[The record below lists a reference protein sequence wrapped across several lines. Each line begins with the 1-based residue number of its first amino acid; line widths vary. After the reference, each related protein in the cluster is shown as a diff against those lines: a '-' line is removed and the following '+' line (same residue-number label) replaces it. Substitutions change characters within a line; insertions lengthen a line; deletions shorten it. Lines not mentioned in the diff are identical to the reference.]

1 MPLKVAMPLR
11 YRRAPIVLAAFALAL
26 GVAFGA
32 WDTRATAAPIK
43 PGVLAASPLAAPT
56 ARPLSPEHLA
66 QAEDFRAK
74 MLTWTRELDR
84 VFPALSQYAEPG
96 HEHVLD
102 ELESTLEGLAP
113 GDVLILEGEMANHP
127 AFWEL
132 PRFIES
138 MYNTQVPVPPYYTA
152 AMLEWAD
159 RGLVDHAMAK
169 RLAVDVDRAARAQMT
184 APGGTGLELAPRGPG
199 LIAPPGSPADP
210 NAVPTP
216 DPTAEAPF
224 PTMPEFPPR
233 TSLPDPGE
241 REGCPG
247 IFTGNMCSQCATF
260 IPTAAIYAIKFGVIA
275 ASAAT
280 SVFDPDTDVCFP
292 LVCTCI
298 SFPTIPYYVANSIK
312 IALQAVHRGLEF
324 NNALAAF
331 CEDGLMWAIA
341 DTFLDTTV
349 SSRVTQDS
357 LDAHGLLELRLQIEN
372 NLLRQADDRISDF
385 QLPSNICGDGL
396 PDQDG
401 ANMTGYEGF
410 RFCGKLEFVREIVAE
425 AIDQNALAGMLIDV
439 NKARAELDAGDVH
452 YMLGNYKS
460 AYERYST
467 AYRAAVQPESR
478 R

>member
-1 MPLKVAMPLR
+1 MRTRSP
-11 YRRAPIVLAAFALAL
+11 RAALAL
-26 GVAFGA
+26 SATALAAGIATGA
-32 WDTRATAAPIK
+32 WGARAAAAPAV
-43 PGVLAASPLAAPT
+43 PPAAGAAAPLAAPT
-56 ARPLSPEHLA
+56 ARPLTAAQLE
-66 QAEDFRAK
+66 QAEDFRGR

-84 VFPALSQYAEPG
+84 VFPALSEHAEPG
-96 HEHVLD
+96 HEHVLE
-102 ELESTLEGLAP
+102 ELERTLEAMAP
-113 GDVLILEGEMANHP
+113 GDVLILEGEMVNHP

-132 PRFIES
+132 PRFVES
-138 MYNTQVPVPPYYTA
+138 LYDPDVPVPPYYTA
-152 AMLEWAD
+152 AMLEWSE
-159 RGLVDHAMAK
+159 RGIVDHAMAR
-169 RLAVDVDRAARAQMT
+169 RLAVDVDRAARARMAA
-184 APGGTGLELAPRGPG
+184 APGGTAIEP
-199 LIAPPGSPADP
+199 APPGRGVIGPPGGAADP
-210 NAVPTP
+210 DAVPTP

-241 REGCPG
+241 RVGCPG
-247 IFTGNMCSQCATF
+247 IFTGNICTQCATF
-260 IPTAAIYAIKFGVIA
+260 IPTAAIYGIKFGVIA
-275 ASAAT
+275 AAAVT
-280 SVFDPDTDVCFP
+280 DAFDPDTDVCFP

-298 SFPTIPYYVANSIK
+298 SFPNIPYYVANSIK
-312 IALQAVHRGLEF
+312 IALEAVHRGLEF

-357 LDAHGLLELRLQIEN
+357 LDAHSLLELRLQIED
-372 NLLRQADDRISDF
+372 NLLYQADDRISLF
-385 QLPSNICGDGL
+385 QLPASVCGDAL
-396 PDQDG
+396 PDGDG

-439 NKARAELDAGDVH
+439 NNARAELDAGDVQ
-452 YMLGNYKS
+452 YLLGNYKS

-467 AYRAAVQPESR
+467 AYRYAVRPEGR